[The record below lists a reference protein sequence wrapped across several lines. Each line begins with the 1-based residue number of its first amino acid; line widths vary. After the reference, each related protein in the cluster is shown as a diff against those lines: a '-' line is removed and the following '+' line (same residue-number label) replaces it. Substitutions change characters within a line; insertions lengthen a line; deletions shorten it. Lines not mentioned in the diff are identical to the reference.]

1 MLKISRAG
9 VDVICDHC
17 GLEISGALGRLLET
31 VQGAQTMAKDLGF
44 IRAEDGKTYSC
55 EICRLAGANS

>member
-17 GLEISGALGRLLET
+17 GLEASQATGHLLET
-31 VQGAQTMAKDLGF
+31 VQGAQTVAKELGLHL
-44 IRAEDGKTYSC
+44 AEDGKTHAC
-55 EICRLAGANS
+55 EICRVTGANS